1 MIGAAVGVVST
12 ALKHLTMRSVP
23 KAPKADRPTIE
34 QLAPEFDLTLL
45 AQKWGT
51 HHPVRRAAADFNWA
65 VEEGD
70 GMRRQELAALKV
82 VKAYGCSPWLTA
94 A

>member
-1 MIGAAVGVVST
+1 
-12 ALKHLTMRSVP
+12 
-23 KAPKADRPTIE
+23 
-34 QLAPEFDLTLL
+34 
-45 AQKWGT
+45 
-51 HHPVRRAAADFNWA
+51 